1 MTRLR
6 VLGVAVRP
14 LVRSLRWRPLVGAAV
29 AAAVVVWLLSPD
41 DGDPAGLLGA
51 LRLGG
56 FLLAAGA
63 AFFLDDDAAETLA
76 CSPTSLR
83 ARRTLRLAVLGA
95 VFAVL
100 WALLVG
106 MAWALAHAGAGGVPI
121 AALTLEVAGM
131 LALSLAVAAVGA
143 RWAPDGRGGVAGGPA
158 LTLAMLAA
166 YLGQMR
172 WPRYVTLFPL
182 APGDPTWT
190 TAHVRWAVLLAAAV
204 TVVAITCADPARRPS
219 LHQLRRRRPV
229 TPARVA

>member
-1 MTRLR
+1 MMRLR

-29 AAAVVVWLLSPD
+29 AAAVVVWLLGPD
-41 DGDPAGLLGA
+41 DGDAVAVLGP

-63 AFFLDDDAAETLA
+63 ALLLDDDAAETVA
-76 CSPTSLR
+76 CSPTALW
-83 ARRTLRLAVLGA
+83 ARRALRLAVVVGG
-95 VFAVL
+95 FTMGWGVL
-100 WALLVG
+100 VA
-106 MAWALAHAGAGGVPI
+106 MASASAGDGGVPV
-121 AALTLEVAGM
+121 AAATLEVFGM
-131 LALSLAVAAVGA
+131 LSLALAVAAVGA

-172 WPRYVTLFPL
+172 WPRYVTLFPP
-182 APGDPTWT
+182 APGDPSWT
-190 TAHVRWAVLLAAAV
+190 PAHLRWALLLAAAV
-204 TVVAITCADPARRPS
+204 TVVAVTCADPARRWS
-219 LHQLRRRRPV
+219 LHQVRRRRPA